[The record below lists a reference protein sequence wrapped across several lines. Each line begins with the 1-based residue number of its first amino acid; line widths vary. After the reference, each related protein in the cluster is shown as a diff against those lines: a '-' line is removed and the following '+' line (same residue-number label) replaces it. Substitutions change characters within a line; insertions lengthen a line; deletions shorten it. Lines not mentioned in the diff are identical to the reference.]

1 MNRPRDAALKQL
13 GKTLPG
19 ASLQVPRAYSD
30 LSVDLSERIAER
42 GVFHVVDVLPMQLQS
57 AREVA

>member
-1 MNRPRDAALKQL
+1 MNRLRDAVLKQL

-19 ASLQVPRAYSD
+19 ATLQVSCAYSD
-30 LSVDLSERIAER
+30 LSVDLNERIAER
-42 GVFHVVDVLPMQLQS
+42 GVFHVIDVLPMRLQS